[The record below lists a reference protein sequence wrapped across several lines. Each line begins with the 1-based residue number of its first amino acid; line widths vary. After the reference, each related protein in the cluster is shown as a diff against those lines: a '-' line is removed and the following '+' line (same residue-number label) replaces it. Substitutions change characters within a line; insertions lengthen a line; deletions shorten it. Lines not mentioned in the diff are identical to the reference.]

1 MTATAQAVTGMA
13 DRKARR
19 GSKRRPVRGAARA
32 GVQTGIVVLQDGED
46 FIIVPKGNGARLV
59 GAGKAAHGKVRQRD
73 DGTLA
78 YRPDAGYVGRD
89 AFSYEIANRRGLVMT
104 ADVTLTIEAQDEPK
118 PKPAATAVEKPAVAK
133 PVAPSAAD
141 ALAETLPPPTPP
153 LPASPRLEVSEEIL
167 GSVSLAGDG
176 ALDYTPPD
184 GFVGI
189 DRFTYRLTGVDG
201 SVRAGRVSAWV
212 DDQGETDFQVDE
224 HEIMPNA

>member
-1 MTATAQAVTGMA
+1 MAATAQAATGMA
-13 DRKARR
+13 DRKSRR
-19 GSKRRPVRGAARA
+19 GSKRHPVRGAARA

-46 FIIVPKGNGARLV
+46 FIIVPKGNGAKLI
-59 GAGKAAHGKVRQRD
+59 GAGKAAHGKVRRRD

-89 AFSYEIANRRGLVMT
+89 AFSYEIANRRGMVMT
-104 ADVTLTIEAQDEPK
+104 ADVTLTIEAEDGPK
-118 PKPAATAVEKPAVAK
+118 PKPAAAKPPAVK
-133 PVAPSAAD
+133 PGVQPTPEPP
-141 ALAETLPPPTPP
+141 AETRPP
-153 LPASPRLEVSEEIL
+153 LPASPLLEVSEEIL
-167 GSVSLAGDG
+167 GSVSLAADG
-176 ALDYTPPD
+176 ALDYTPPE

-224 HEIMPNA
+224 HEIMPDA